1 MRSPVVDDLAAAVDA
16 VAAVDVSGLSVEQLQ
31 QLAGQVRLHSGRLT
45 GIENRALAELSQRTG
60 GHVPDR
66 PGSGTYSPVHAWWR
80 DAARTSGPAA
90 GAQVRAAEALRELP
104 LIAGAVVTGRLTPEV
119 GRLLARLVGPID
131 PQTLRDCQPEL
142 LQVITG
148 LPPDAVAR
156 QVAHWLATFCEPAL
170 DADDEQASR
179 RRRLHLHDQHN
190 GSHRG
195 TFQLPDGDIEVLRT
209 VLEALSRSTGEHD
222 DRSAAQRR
230 ADTLIEVFDLARR
243 HAELPDTGGAKAH
256 LAYVIAA
263 DWLTR
268 HHPTPLTP
276 NSLLATSG
284 PGTTPGQP
292 LHPAV
297 PPSGRPHHPAPASE
311 PGRAAE
317 HGQAAQNHADAD
329 ADKPGRAS
337 DPAEAGT
344 PGQITGP
351 ADNAAAPVTGCAEGA
366 WTGPQTRARIHA
378 VLCDCRRSRIVL
390 DPIGQVRGLEALG
403 DTVTRTQ
410 RRALVARDRHCT
422 ARGCTRPPAY
432 CDAHHLQP
440 LADGGVTQLG
450 NLVLLCR
457 RHHMLWH
464 QQQLTLTDLHV
475 PWQRNPLDHAPP

>member
-31 QLAGQVRLHSGRLT
+31 QLTQTVHLHSGRLT

-60 GHVPDR
+60 GHVPDQ

-90 GAQVRAAEALRELP
+90 GAQVRTAQALRELP
-104 LIAGAVVTGRLTPEV
+104 LIAAAVITGRLTPEA

-195 TFQLPDGDIEVLRT
+195 TFQLPDGDAEILRT

-256 LAYVIAA
+256 LAYVITA

-276 NSLLATSG
+276 NSCSPPTAPAPHQHNPCTPPSRH
-284 PGTTPGQP
+284 PGARTTPHQP
-292 LHPAV
+292 ASPAGRRIRPTPAHPARSQV
-297 PPSGRPHHPAPASE
+297 RPTTQQPPWPAAPKEPGPDRRPAPAST
-311 PGRAAE
+311 PSCAT
-317 HGQAAQNHADAD
+317 ADAARSCSTRSDKSAAWKHSATPSPAPND
-329 ADKPGRAS
+329 AP
-337 DPAEAGT
+337 
-344 PGQITGP
+344 
-351 ADNAAAPVTGCAEGA
+351 
-366 WTGPQTRARIHA
+366 
-378 VLCDCRRSRIVL
+378 
-390 DPIGQVRGLEALG
+390 
-403 DTVTRTQ
+403 
-410 RRALVARDRHCT
+410 
-422 ARGCTRPPAY
+422 
-432 CDAHHLQP
+432 
-440 LADGGVTQLG
+440 
-450 NLVLLCR
+450 
-457 RHHMLWH
+457 
-464 QQQLTLTDLHV
+464 
-475 PWQRNPLDHAPP
+475 